1 MKFYSAIMRPLLQL
15 LTRDEK
21 RKGVGIIVLMIFNA
35 LLDFFSLASF
45 LPLIFLLVSPDFL
58 TSNYLI
64 SRIYHGLDFSSPASF
79 IIAVSIVVLIF
90 TLIKSALGLWIT
102 RAKANFSF
110 SIGSHLS
117 SRMLSSYL
125 EMDYLTFTQSDF
137 TREQNRIANLPIA
150 FANNIIMPLASLL
163 SEGLVFL
170 ILLFCIV
177 VYDPKIFLLI
187 IIILAPIG
195 LLYRFQRNQLKRNS
209 AELKER
215 YPLTLKHALQSVE
228 GLMDIK
234 ASGKESFFK
243 TRFEN
248 ISKSLA
254 KTFVRDHTTQ
264 SVATRLTEVIAA
276 FIICFIIIYSVVID
290 QNYHQKILL
299 LGIYAGASFRM
310 IPSINRILNSILQI
324 KSHEYLFD
332 ELNIISY
339 QPVQKQESFEAP
351 SFVKT
356 IELINVT
363 FRYPNGTLVLN
374 NASLIIHKGEKI
386 ALVGKSG
393 TGKTTLL
400 LLLLQFLERQSGE
413 IRLDGM
419 MIDSH
424 TAKAL
429 TKIFGYVAQNPY
441 LLDGT
446 IAENIAFGLPAEET
460 DTKRIEQLVREL
472 DLEEMVRSLPDGLST
487 FVGEKGVT
495 LSGGQRQRIA
505 IARALYANAEVL
517 LFDEITNQLDAK
529 SEQEILRTLE
539 KVALQ
544 SKTIIMIT
552 HHDHLLRY
560 FDRVLSLENG
570 TLVEKIPSTISSS

>member
-1 MKFYSAIMRPLLQL
+1 MKFYSTIMRPLLLL
-15 LTRDEK
+15 LTQDEK
-21 RKGVGIIVLMIFNA
+21 RKGVGIVALMIFNA

-58 TSNYLI
+58 TSNYFI
-64 SRIYHGLDFSSPASF
+64 SSIYRQLAFSSPASF
-79 IIAVSIVVLIF
+79 IIAISIGVLIF
-90 TLIKSALGLWIT
+90 TLIKNMVGLWIT
-102 RAKANFSF
+102 RSKANFSF

-117 SRMLSSYL
+117 SRMLSQYL
-125 EMDYLTFTQSDF
+125 EMDYLKFTQSDF
-137 TREQNRIANLPIA
+137 TKELNRIANLPIA

-170 ILLFCIV
+170 ILLGCVV
-177 VYDPKIFLLI
+177 VYDLKIFALI
-187 IIILAPIG
+187 ITILAPVG
-195 LLYRFQRNQLKRNS
+195 LLYRIQRNQLKKNS
-209 AELKER
+209 ADLKEK

-228 GLMDIK
+228 GLIDIK

-243 TRFEN
+243 TRFDQ
-248 ISKSLA
+248 ISQRLA

-264 SVATRLTEVIAA
+264 SGATRLTEVIAA
-276 FIICFIIIYSVVID
+276 FIICSIIIYSVVTD
-290 QNYHQKILL
+290 QNYQQKLLL

-310 IPSINRILNSILQI
+310 IPSINRILNSVLQI

-332 ELNIISY
+332 ELKIISH
-339 QPVQKQESFEAP
+339 QPAHDYEPVAP
-351 SFVKT
+351 LPPVKT
-356 IELINVT
+356 IELLKVT

-400 LLLLQFLERQSGE
+400 LLLLQFLKSQSGE
-413 IRLDGM
+413 IRLDGEE
-419 MIDSH
+419 IGSKNP
-424 TAKAL
+424 KAWRR
-429 TKIFGYVAQNPY
+429 IFGYVPQNPY

-446 IAENIAFGLPAEET
+446 IAENIAFGLPAE
-460 DTKRIEQLVREL
+460 DIDPKKIEQLVKQL
-472 DLEEMVRSLPDGLST
+472 DLKEMIQSLPEGLST
-487 FVGEKGVT
+487 FIGEKGIK

-544 SKTIIMIT
+544 NKTIIMIT
-552 HHDHLLRY
+552 HHDHLLKH
-560 FDRVLSLENG
+560 FNRVLTLEYG
-570 TLVEKIPSTISSS
+570 TLVEKIPSIPLS

>member
-15 LTRDEK
+15 LTWDEK
-21 RKGVGIIVLMIFNA
+21 RKGVVIIVLMIFNA

-79 IIAVSIVVLIF
+79 IIAVSIAVLIF

-215 YPLTLKHALQSVE
+215 YPLALKHALQSVE
-228 GLMDIK
+228 GMMDIK

-243 TRFEN
+243 TKFEN

-254 KTFVRDHTTQ
+254 KTFVRDHATQ

-276 FIICFIIIYSVVID
+276 FIICSIIIYAVVVD

-332 ELNIISY
+332 ELNIISH
-339 QPVQKQESFEAP
+339 QPIQKQEPFETP

-356 IELINVT
+356 IELVNIT
-363 FRYPNGTLVLN
+363 FRYPQGALVLN
-374 NASLIIHKGEKI
+374 NASLLIHKGEKI

-400 LLLLQFLERQSGE
+400 LLLLQFLESQSGE
-413 IRLDGM
+413 IRLDGVV
-419 MIDSH
+419 IDSNNS
-424 TAKAL
+424 KAFRR
-429 TKIFGYVAQNPY
+429 TFGYVPQNPY

-446 IAENIAFGLPAEET
+446 IAENIAFGLPTQEI
-460 DTKRIEQLVREL
+460 DTEKIEQLVREL
-472 DLEEMVRSLPDGLST
+472 DLKEMIQSLPEGLST
-487 FVGEKGVT
+487 FIGEKGIK

-505 IARALYANAEVL
+505 IARVLYANAEVL

-529 SEQEILRTLE
+529 SEHEILRTLE
-539 KVALQ
+539 KVASQ
-544 SKTIIMIT
+544 HKTIIMIT
-552 HHDHLLRY
+552 HHDHLLKY

-570 TLVEKIPSTISSS
+570 TLIERIPLTISSS